1 MGAYNKK
8 ITISTRTTVLSAHTS
23 VYKTERCD
31 LSVRKIRSHDLFL
44 SKLAE
49 SLMPFTKELQKV
61 GKEFKLSLYGKHDF
75 YFTLGAFLEHDFL
88 KKNDL
93 IFTAYHTTEEEILYN
108 DGRFLYYL
116 ETLKNFEGV
125 LSVAHSNVK
134 ESDYKKIYRV
144 AGTDKA
150 SFPMLSKKQKEIVET
165 EDKNM
170 LVQGVA
176 GSGKTNV
183 CIDKIIYAGCRE
195 YRGRLM
201 YSTFS
206 RGLLIDTQAKV
217 NAFNDTVGALIKSM
231 EEKSVTYIG
240 DKKTAIENR
249 LGIYLEVDEEAKLLE
264 KLKVLHKYLLEK
276 VDYYLIEDLYKKYL
290 GGTATPSGEE
300 LFTRTYLKENF
311 VQGQVQKLKNLSG
324 EVIYKEIYGAIYG
337 SYEPHSAVKDMLT
350 LEEYMDKRANSFTR
364 TECEVIYRL
373 ARDYKIYMEKR
384 GYTDNNI
391 ISRALLKNLNKLPTY
406 SLIVLDEVQDMTEI
420 NLHLMSEITR
430 KLFAVGD
437 ALQMINPSYFSFS
450 YLKRLMY
457 QEDLTDVKELQNNYR
472 NTKKITEIIEELG
485 KINVQKFGT
494 HNFVLKGV
502 SVDTDLKT
510 QAVMVE
516 GRGFIEELKAKKY
529 GDFTLIVPSLREKV
543 AMRKILGNREI
554 LTVSEIKGL
563 ERDTVI
569 LYNVLSANYDKWETL
584 DRITVNRKTADEN
597 SVYRYYFNLFYV
609 AVSRAKSNVYVY
621 EERRV
626 PSFNNFFRNQFTLLN
641 VKDAIRNL
649 DSILSIKEVEEE
661 ELLSRISKF
670 ISLGQYENARITA
683 LNLDDEL
690 KRKASL
696 DRIEINEKYVRYGN
710 YREAGI
716 RYWEK
721 GLYEDAKETFRLS
734 GDLKLIE
741 FMEASLKNDGGALD
755 YDIVRFYTELDGN
768 DVAKKLIID
777 TLKRDLNDLK
787 EKQKTLGSQLK
798 ALKEKR

>member
-1 MGAYNKK
+1 
-8 ITISTRTTVLSAHTS
+8 
-23 VYKTERCD
+23 
-31 LSVRKIRSHDLFL
+31 
-44 SKLAE
+44 
-49 SLMPFTKELQKV
+49 
-61 GKEFKLSLYGKHDF
+61 
-75 YFTLGAFLEHDFL
+75 
-88 KKNDL
+88 
-93 IFTAYHTTEEEILYN
+93 
-108 DGRFLYYL
+108 
-116 ETLKNFEGV
+116 
-125 LSVAHSNVK
+125 
-134 ESDYKKIYRV
+134 
-144 AGTDKA
+144 
-150 SFPMLSKKQKEIVET
+150 
-165 EDKNM
+165 
-170 LVQGVA
+170 
-176 GSGKTNV
+176 
-183 CIDKIIYAGCRE
+183 
-195 YRGRLM
+195 
-201 YSTFS
+201 
-206 RGLLIDTQAKV
+206 
-217 NAFNDTVGALIKSM
+217 
-231 EEKSVTYIG
+231 
-240 DKKTAIENR
+240 
-249 LGIYLEVDEEAKLLE
+249 
-264 KLKVLHKYLLEK
+264 
-276 VDYYLIEDLYKKYL
+276 
-290 GGTATPSGEE
+290 
-300 LFTRTYLKENF
+300 
-311 VQGQVQKLKNLSG
+311 
-324 EVIYKEIYGAIYG
+324 
-337 SYEPHSAVKDMLT
+337 
-350 LEEYMDKRANSFTR
+350 
-364 TECEVIYRL
+364 
-373 ARDYKIYMEKR
+373 
-384 GYTDNNI
+384 
-391 ISRALLKNLNKLPTY
+391 
-406 SLIVLDEVQDMTEI
+406 
-420 NLHLMSEITR
+420 
-430 KLFAVGD
+430 
-437 ALQMINPSYFSFS
+437 
-450 YLKRLMY
+450 
-457 QEDLTDVKELQNNYR
+457 
-472 NTKKITEIIEELG
+472 
-485 KINVQKFGT
+485 
-494 HNFVLKGV
+494 
-502 SVDTDLKT
+502 
-510 QAVMVE
+510 
-516 GRGFIEELKAKKY
+516 
-529 GDFTLIVPSLREKV
+529 
-543 AMRKILGNREI
+543 MRKILGNREI